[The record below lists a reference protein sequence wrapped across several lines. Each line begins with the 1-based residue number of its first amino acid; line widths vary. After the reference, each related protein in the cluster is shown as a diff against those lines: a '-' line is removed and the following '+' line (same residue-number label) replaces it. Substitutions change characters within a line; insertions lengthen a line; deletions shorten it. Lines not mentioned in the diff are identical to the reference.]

1 MMGAFVAWMALQYTG
16 LNYWWAL
23 AVSPLVVGA
32 SGIVIERF
40 LLRRLYDLDHLYG
53 LLLTFGLA
61 LVIEGVFRQQ
71 YGASGLP
78 YAIPPLLSG
87 GHNLGFMFLPNYRGW
102 VVVASL
108 IVCFGTWFVIER
120 TRLGSYLQIGRA
132 SCRERVCQYV

>member
-32 SGIVIERF
+32 SGTVIERF

-71 YGASGLP
+71 YGAPDRKSVVSGKSVSVRVDL
-78 YAIPPLLSG
+78 G
-87 GHNLGFMFLPNYRGW
+87 GRR
-102 VVVASL
+102 
-108 IVCFGTWFVIER
+108 IIKKK
-120 TRLGSYLQIGRA
+120 I
-132 SCRERVCQYV
+132 